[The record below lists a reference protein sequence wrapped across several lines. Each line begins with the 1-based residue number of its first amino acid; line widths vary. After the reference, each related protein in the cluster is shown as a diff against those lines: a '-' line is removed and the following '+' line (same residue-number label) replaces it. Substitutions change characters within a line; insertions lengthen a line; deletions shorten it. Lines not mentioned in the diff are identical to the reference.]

1 MIFGFLLLPK
11 TDAKQFDYGIS
22 PINTIQD
29 YDAAISRIEELLGL
43 SQVAGSYTK
52 TINDLLLFF
61 GLLSGDL
68 ENNTNTITY
77 KLF

>member
-11 TDAKQFDYGIS
+11 IDAKQFDYGIS

-43 SQVAGSYTK
+43 SQVAGSYT
-52 TINDLLLFF
+52 
-61 GLLSGDL
+61 
-68 ENNTNTITY
+68 
-77 KLF
+77 